1 MLHEITITCPSCNV
15 EFPLTE
21 TLAQPIVAAE
31 RAKIQRETQER
42 VVALK
47 EHEQDLSQRQQAL
60 EGFKRELDVR
70 QAEIEAAVEQR
81 LQAERDVLAKAA
93 EKKAAD
99 AYNVRLLAV
108 EEELAQKQ
116 AKLAEAESAEL
127 ALRKERRILEEEKQ
141 RLELEVERRLE
152 AERLH
157 IREATQKEEEQSY
170 LLKLAEKDKLIS
182 DMKKQV
188 EELRRKGDQS
198 SQQLQGE
205 VLELELEAML
215 RTAFPADQ
223 IEPVPKGRNGGD
235 VVHKVVG
242 SNGLQCGTI
251 LWESKR
257 VRAWSNDWL
266 TKNREDQ
273 RLVGAS
279 VGAIVT
285 TSMPKGVDAFDHL
298 DGVWVAAVR
307 CTLPLAKALRHA
319 LIEAAMARVLTQG
332 RKGKMERMYEY
343 LTGPL
348 FRGRVSAIVEAC
360 VTMQEDLEA
369 EKRAFTRAWAKRQ
382 RRLELLMTGT
392 AGMYGDFQG
401 IVGRSMPELRGLQV
415 PQLDDGMGL
424 DPPVGGTGLDPW
436 DGPEKEP
443 G

>member
-1 MLHEITITCPSCNV
+1 MLHETSITCPSCNV

-21 TLAQPIVAAE
+21 TLAQPIIAAE

-42 VVALK
+42 AAALNK
-47 EHEQDLSQRQQAL
+47 HEQDLVQRRKAL
-60 EGFKRELDVR
+60 EDLKRELDVR
-70 QAEIEAAVEQR
+70 QGEIDAAVEQKLR
-81 LQAERDVLAKAA
+81 SERDVLAKAA

-99 AYNVRLLAV
+99 AYADRFLAV
-108 EEELAQKQ
+108 ERELAEKQ
-116 AKLAEAESAEL
+116 ARLAEAENAEL
-127 ALRKERRILEEEKQ
+127 ALRKERRTLEEEKQ
-141 RLELEVERRLE
+141 RLELEIERRLQ
-152 AERLH
+152 AERLR

-188 EELRRKGDQS
+188 EELRRKSEQS

-215 RTAFPADQ
+215 RHAFPTDQ

-235 VVHKVVG
+235 VVHRVVG
-242 SNGLQCGTI
+242 PNGLQCGTI

-257 VRAWSNDWL
+257 TRTWSNEWL

-273 RLVGAS
+273 RLAGAH

-285 TSMPKGVDAFDHL
+285 TTMPKGVDIFDRL
-298 DGVWVAAVR
+298 EGVWVAALR

-319 LIEAAMARVLTQG
+319 LIEAAMAKVVAQG
-332 RKGKMERMYEY
+332 RDGKMEQTYAY

-369 EKRAFTRAWAKRQ
+369 EKRALTKHWAKRQ
-382 RRLELLMTGT
+382 RRLELLMNGT
-392 AGMYGDFQG
+392 AGMYGDLQG
-401 IVGRSMPELRGLQV
+401 IVGRSMPELHGLQV
-415 PQLDDGMGL
+415 PQLGDGMDL
-424 DPPVGGTGLDPW
+424 ETP
-436 DGPEKEP
+436 DGPEAE
-443 G
+443 GG